1 MADYICAVRTN
12 YFRVKDEEN
21 FREFASKIR
30 SENND
35 LEIWEKEDE
44 NGEIVFGFGCCSRL
58 IGVIPEV
65 GYTEDPDSAYDE
77 FLAGL
82 QENVAEDDAVII
94 FEVGR
99 EKLRYLSGYATV
111 ITSNECKCLDISD
124 FAVEQAREMLCN
136 KEWNTVSSY

>member
-58 IGVIPEV
+58 SGVIPEV
-65 GYTEDPDSAYDE
+65 GYTEDPDSAYGELLD
-77 FLAGL
+77 GL

-94 FEVGR
+94 YEVGR
-99 EKLRYLSGYATV
+99 EKLRYLGGYATV
-111 ITSNECKCLDISD
+111 ITSKERIILSISD
-124 FAVEQAREMLCN
+124 FAVKQARSMLN
-136 KEWNTVSSY
+136 NQEWITQSSY

>member
-12 YFRVKDEEN
+12 YFHVKDEEN

-44 NGEIVFGFGCCSRL
+44 NGEVVFGFGCVGSL
-58 IGVIPEV
+58 IGVV
-65 GYTEDPDSAYDE
+65 SGADYTEDPSVAYDE
-77 FLAGL
+77 FIAGL
-82 QENVAEDDAVII
+82 QENIAEDDAVII
-94 FEVGR
+94 YEVGR

-111 ITSNECKCLDISD
+111 ITSKEQDCLDVSD
-124 FAVEQAREMLCN
+124 FAVKQARSMLN
-136 KEWNTVSSY
+136 NQEWITQSSY

>member
-44 NGEIVFGFGCCSRL
+44 NGKTMFGFGCCSRL

-65 GYTEDPDSAYDE
+65 GYTEDPDSAYGE
-77 FLAGL
+77 FLDGL

-94 FEVGR
+94 YEVGR
-99 EKLRYLSGYATV
+99 EKLRYLGGYATV
-111 ITSNECKCLDISD
+111 ITSKERIILSISD
-124 FAVEQAREMLCN
+124 FAVKQARSMLN
-136 KEWNTVSSY
+136 NQEWSTQSSY